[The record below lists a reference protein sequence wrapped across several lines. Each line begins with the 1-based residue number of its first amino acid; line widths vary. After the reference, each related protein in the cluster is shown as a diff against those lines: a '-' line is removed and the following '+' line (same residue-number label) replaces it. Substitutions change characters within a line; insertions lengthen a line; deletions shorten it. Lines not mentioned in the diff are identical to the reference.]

1 MTADPSQK
9 PHNDPI
15 EAEWALYQSDYPAWV
30 AQESIK
36 RVALMVDVLA
46 EADPDVRR
54 VLWNCTSP
62 AVQVGM
68 AECLAVRLAASD
80 ASEKARIWAACPDP
94 VRAKL
99 KELAALKARKA

>member
-36 RVALMVDVLA
+36 RVALMVYDLADVDA
-46 EADPDVRR
+46 GIRDR
-54 VLWNCTSP
+54 LWDCTSP
-62 AVQVGM
+62 ACQRGM
-68 AECLAVRLAASD
+68 VECLAVRLAASD

-99 KELAALKARKA
+99 KELAAWKARKA

>member
-46 EADPDVRR
+46 EADPDVRH

-80 ASEKARIWAACPDP
+80 APEKSRIWAACPDP
-94 VRAKL
+94 VKAKL
-99 KELAALKARKA
+99 KAYAKAMAA